1 MRREVRSET
10 PGAQSSG
17 KQGRLRAQLSA
28 GRGKRTWEAGVAS
41 PTLEGKWGQNKS
53 GPELRGRSHLLGLVS
68 YWIVRLTLPLAVVEP
83 DVPVIGKLAVP
94 VTVTFKVP
102 DVDASVVESPR

>member
-1 MRREVRSET
+1 VGS
-10 PGAQSSG
+10 
-17 KQGRLRAQLSA
+17 
-28 GRGKRTWEAGVAS
+28 GRGKPRPYRGMG
-41 PTLEGKWGQNKS
+41 GKMRAA
-53 GPELRGRSHLLGLVS
+53 PEQRGRSFLLWLVS

-102 DVDASVVESPR
+102 DAEARVVESPK